1 MRRAR
6 LPALVLAGLTLPAAL
21 LLWAVREAEGER
33 REVERALRTE
43 AALLAQ
49 TLGPAL
55 AAASAAARELDELLA
70 RKLLDDA
77 RLFARL
83 EAAGA
88 LSPAAAAELLLASD
102 ALDGLWRL
110 GPDGAVRW
118 RAGAAGDHALLR
130 DGLAPLL
137 AGDAEEL
144 LLGSAGGAD
153 PLAAAVRTGDGG
165 ALAALA
171 DRRRAYA
178 FGRQLG
184 VENLLRRLVTN
195 DAVLYLTYE
204 ERPGG
209 PRAAA
214 AWDGGPA
221 PASGAAPRGLA
232 ARPAGL
238 RGDGAGGRAGGA
250 DRGPARRPRRR
261 AAAPR
266 GDRRRPAHRALGR
279 AACRPGGRGRRL
291 RPGAARP
298 RPRAGGGAPPSRRRR
313 GQPAAERASGGGRR
327 ARRRPRPPGAQP
339 PQRHRHRGAADRAP
353 QRRRPRR
360 RARRPHP
367 PGGGAD
373 GRIARRVPRPR
384 APRGRA
390 ARRHRPGCAGAR
402 RARPPRAGG
411 RRQGGAAAR
420 HDRGGGGAGGRRG
433 AARRRRQPGAQ
444 RHRREPGRGR
454 DRSRRLGAA
463 ATGAR
468 PRPGARRG
476 PRDRPGPPRPRLRPV
491 RHQPRRGHRL
501 GLALVR
507 RVAEE
512 HGGRAAL
519 RNHPGGGVEASLE
532 IPAEAAA

>member
-88 LSPAAAAELLLASD
+88 LPPAAAAELLMASD

-153 PLAAAVRTGDGG
+153 PLAAAVRTADGG

-178 FGRQLG
+178 FGKQLG

-221 PASGAAPRGLA
+221 PAAAPRPEGSLRGRPVFAVTVPVAAPAGRTAALRVGLDGAPLRRAVTAGARRTALLGALLAALGVAAAAFALAQLARVREREEARRRLAAAEDSRRRSERLAAAGALAAGLAHQVRNPLNGIAIAAQRIERLNGDGRAGGLA
-232 ARPAGL
+232 ARIRQEVERMEGSLEGFLDLARPAAGPRAATDLGALVRDALALLELEAAGKSVRLRASTEAAKVQGDAEAL
-238 RGDGAGGRAGGA
+238 RGAVVNLVRNAIAASPEGGA
-250 DRGPARRPRRR
+250 IEVAVSAPRRR
-261 AAAPR
+261 A
-266 GDRRRPAHRALGR
+266 PARVLVRDEGPGIEPDLLARAFDPFVTSR
-279 AACRPGGRGRRL
+279 AEG
-291 RPGAARP
+291 
-298 RPRAGGGAPPSRRRR
+298 
-313 GQPAAERASGGGRR
+313 
-327 ARRRPRPPGAQP
+327 
-339 PQRHRHRGAADRAP
+339 
-353 QRRRPRR
+353 
-360 RARRPHP
+360 
-367 PGGGAD
+367 
-373 GRIARRVPRPR
+373 
-384 APRGRA
+384 
-390 ARRHRPGCAGAR
+390 
-402 RARPPRAGG
+402 
-411 RRQGGAAAR
+411 
-420 HDRGGGGAGGRRG
+420 
-433 AARRRRQPGAQ
+433 
-444 RHRREPGRGR
+444 
-454 DRSRRLGAA
+454 
-463 ATGAR
+463 TG
-468 PRPGARRG
+468 
-476 PRDRPGPPRPRLRPV
+476 
-491 RHQPRRGHRL
+491 L

-532 IPAEAAA
+532 IPAEAAT